1 MIQATPCPR
10 NEEEGNGTFCHSVTF
25 LGVIMEKL
33 MEALA
38 KITLGGALTFFF
50 FYSVVI
56 TIALIVFISRS
67 NDTPEQIQRVEQINK
82 LIDAQG
88 GK

>member
-1 MIQATPCPR
+1 
-10 NEEEGNGTFCHSVTF
+10 
-25 LGVIMEKL
+25 MEKL

-50 FYSVVI
+50 FYSLVI
-56 TIALIVFISRS
+56 TVALIVFIARS
-67 NDTPEQIQRVEQINK
+67 NDTPEQIQQVEQINQF
-82 LIDAQG
+82 IDSQG

>member
-1 MIQATPCPR
+1 
-10 NEEEGNGTFCHSVTF
+10 
-25 LGVIMEKL
+25 MEKL
-33 MEALA
+33 MESLA

-50 FYSVVI
+50 FYSLVI
-56 TIALIVFISRS
+56 TVALIVFIARA
-67 NDTPEQIQRVEQINK
+67 NDTPEQIQQVQEINQ

>member
-1 MIQATPCPR
+1 
-10 NEEEGNGTFCHSVTF
+10 
-25 LGVIMEKL
+25 MEKL

-67 NDTPEQIQRVEQINK
+67 NDTPEQIQRVEQINQF
-82 LIDAQG
+82 IDSQG
-88 GK
+88 VK

>member
-1 MIQATPCPR
+1 
-10 NEEEGNGTFCHSVTF
+10 
-25 LGVIMEKL
+25 MEKL
-33 MEALA
+33 MSALA